1 MRTILTHDLIIL
13 ERKKFLLQSI
23 PLLVRILSSQKSFD
37 LLMTS
42 DENISITPDTL
53 LGVRCNEI
61 NTPPCLLCD
70 QTPRR
75 EARTFDDNR
84 WILRVPY
91 VLGEFHFLEGG

>member
-1 MRTILTHDLIIL
+1 M
-13 ERKKFLLQSI
+13 KMSLLRQIHS
-23 PLLVRILSSQKSFD
+23 LVYAAMK
-37 LLMTS
+37 
-42 DENISITPDTL
+42 
-53 LGVRCNEI
+53 I

-70 QTPRR
+70 QIPRR